1 MKRNDATPVPSV
13 TRQDLDSASQA
24 SRAYIGLRQ
33 LLLRGEFD
41 RGERLSEIPLAERL
55 GMSRTPIRLALER
68 LAHMQLLEVVPSG
81 GFAVREFSVD
91 DVRDAIQLR
100 GVLEGTAA
108 RLAAERLR
116 HDGEL
121 DGLRRACDEME
132 EHAALSMNTFS
143 NYMDQNEA
151 FHAAIV
157 DLAKSEMLRRSLAH
171 ANSLPFAS
179 PSAMVVPTSK
189 LSESDETMALVKV
202 QHRSILNAIAKREG
216 TRAEH
221 LAREHALVGWHVFEL
236 SLDDDELLRRV
247 PGGPLINTDAD

>member
-1 MKRNDATPVPSV
+1 MKRSYLTSELAT
-13 TRQDLDSASQA
+13 TRDDVDSASQA
-24 SRAYIGLRQ
+24 GRAFIGLRQ
-33 LLLRGEFD
+33 LLLRGEFE
-41 RGERLSEIPLAERL
+41 RGERLSEIPLADRL

-68 LAHMQLLEVVPSG
+68 LAHMQLLEVVPTG
-81 GFAVREFSVD
+81 GFAVHEFTID
-91 DVRDAIQLR
+91 DVHDAIQLR

-116 HDGEL
+116 HDSEL
-121 DGLRRACDEME
+121 HELRLACDEMDK
-132 EHAALSMNTFS
+132 HSSLSMDSFPE
-143 NYMDQNEA
+143 YMDQNET

-189 LSESDETMALVKV
+189 LDESDETLALVKV
-202 QHRSILNAIAKREG
+202 QHRHIVNAIAHREG

-221 LAREHALVGWHVFEL
+221 LAREHALVGWQVFEL
-236 SLDDDELLRRV
+236 SLADDDLLRRV
-247 PGGPLINTDAD
+247 PGGSLINTDAD